1 MADGVLFER
10 GGRESKCNKIG
21 RCTKIGFH
29 FETKGYLHMHF
40 QWIVC
45 SLLKKTHLYARVA
58 LVLQRPYIM
67 QVNEDATWEDCAE
80 LHNLLQV
87 TAHASSVPSA
97 VLPIP
102 QLEKTFIPSCLEQC
116 QCPAPLA
123 SKEAGDKSPILSGLF
138 WIHKSSIPNDDING
152 AAASATK
159 VGTSQMAWYKLA
171 PWWSELAPVPKSN
184 PLNPIPAKPLRLAF
198 AHPTDGNWVGVP
210 RFWGMAMYG
219 VPQRDKRFL
228 GDSLGADVKLAMP
241 LRPLQLDAMAAALK
255 SCADWGGA
263 FLQADC
269 GFGKTPTALGIIAAL
284 GRKALFVCNR
294 SELMR
299 QAMDD
304 IVGAPSRWPDGS
316 EASGGER
323 QVCKQCLSGVAT
335 AVAAAEESDG
345 GLKQIPVK
353 RQKLTQ
359 ELCAKCGSS
368 DTSLHTQ
375 TASSPRNA
383 WLPGARV
390 AMLRGQ
396 WEPDKRGR
404 KEKELRD
411 ADIIVCCI
419 NSLAMCAYPSWLL
432 ESVGTVVID
441 EAHHIAAATLS
452 QALPRLPARNI
463 VALSA
468 TPNRSDGLER
478 VLFWLLGPRCFVYE
492 RTPETTGIWGAVNVS
507 FVEYEGGPRQEIV
520 YKDGRLGFAAMT
532 VALSKDAQ
540 RNALLVRL
548 GCRSLSDGR
557 ARILMLTSFVE
568 HLQALRAL
576 FANEL
581 GADAVGILHGT
592 VSAHERTRARGAN
605 VKIIVATY
613 SFIEEGYDDDTLDTL
628 ILATPRSRVQQSVGR
643 IERTRAGKAVPLVLD
658 IVDTWSIYARM
669 RYKRRAFYKSRG
681 FSIESK

>member
-1 MADGVLFER
+1 MRCSFARAKYKISKERSNFVMQVTEDSSWIDTPDSAGVLR
-10 GGRESKCNKIG
+10 D
-21 RCTKIGFH
+21 
-29 FETKGYLHMHF
+29 LHAL
-40 QWIVC
+40 QASNATNVS
-45 SLLKKTHLYARVA
+45 SLLRTSAPSPVA
-58 LVLQRPYIM
+58 LQVALPKSQCLQ
-67 QVNEDATWEDCAE
+67 QCGC
-80 LHNLLQV
+80 
-87 TAHASSVPSA
+87 
-97 VLPIP
+97 PIP
-102 QLEKTFIPSCLEQC
+102 LAFEQRG
-116 QCPAPLA
+116 
-123 SKEAGDKSPILSGLF
+123 KETETPILSGLY
-138 WIHKSSIPNDDING
+138 WVHKSILNNDGNEH
-152 AAASATK
+152 SR
-159 VGTSQMAWYKLA
+159 VAWYKRA
-171 PWWSELAPVPKSN
+171 PWWSELAPVPASN

-198 AHPTDGNWVGVP
+198 AHPTDTDWVGLP

-219 VPQRDKRFL
+219 LPERDKRFM
-228 GDSLGADVKLAMP
+228 GDALGADVTLAMP
-241 LRPLQLDAMAAALK
+241 LRPLQQDAMAAAIK
-255 SCADWGGA
+255 SCAEWGGA

-269 GFGKTPTALGIIAAL
+269 GFGKTPTALGIIVAL
-284 GRKALFVCNR
+284 GRKAMFVCNR

-299 QAMDD
+299 QAVDD

-316 EASGGER
+316 EASDKER
-323 QVCKQCLSGVAT
+323 QVCEQCLSGVAT
-335 AVAAAEESDG
+335 GVAANESDG
-345 GLKQIPVK
+345 EQPQMSIK
-353 RQKLTQ
+353 RQKLTLQ
-359 ELCAKCGSS
+359 PCAKCGSS
-368 DTSLHTQ
+368 DTPLHTQ
-375 TASSPRNA
+375 TASTPRNA

-390 AMLRGQ
+390 ALLRGQ

-419 NSLAMCAYPSWLL
+419 NSLALCTYPAWLL

-492 RTPETTGIWGAVNVS
+492 RTPATTGIWGAVKVA

-540 RNALLVRL
+540 RNVLLVKL
-548 GCRSLSDGR
+548 GCQSLSDGR
-557 ARILMLTSFVE
+557 ARILVLTSFVE

-576 FANEL
+576 LVNEL